1 MPTGL
6 LQDLSSCTC
15 HPASGTLGLGTAPY
29 AGVGVPSS
37 PLLSA
42 PSVASPG
49 ETISG
54 RPLFFLLTG
63 PNSTPAYP
71 TCDRC
76 LERDPWVPPILGV
89 VSNPGGDPA
98 SPSGEVEADTGNPN
112 TGSLGVPWR
121 ETEALGPTDI
131 PALGKSFLAS
141 LEPSLLQVGWCP
153 HKRHAEVLTSST
165 SQCDCL
171 EMESLQI

>member
-1 MPTGL
+1 MRVWGFVLT
-6 LQDLSSCTC
+6 
-15 HPASGTLGLGTAPY
+15 
-29 AGVGVPSS
+29 PSLRPFCS
-37 PLLSA
+37 QPR
-42 PSVASPG
+42 

-63 PNSTPAYP
+63 PNSTPAHP

-76 LERDPWVPPILGV
+76 LERTPGSHPSWVLSATLGGPT
-89 VSNPGGDPA
+89 SQ
-98 SPSGEVEADTGNPN
+98 SGEVEADTGNPN

-121 ETEALGPTDI
+121 GNGGLLRTHGHARPGEVILGISGT
-131 PALGKSFLAS
+131 F
-141 LEPSLLQVGWCP
+141 LLQVGWCP